1 MDKTFFQ
8 HQRGGTQMRC
18 TDCEYY
24 RRGFCT
30 KYEVSVRPAQRCV
43 ETGIKNKPRE
53 LEPHLVIENKKN
65 KEVGL

>member
-1 MDKTFFQ
+1 
-8 HQRGGTQMRC
+8 MRC